1 MSFNV
6 QKCMYLRI
14 TNKLHPY
21 VHDYFMND
29 IHIQQVE
36 HAKYL
41 GIIIDK
47 NLTWS
52 EHVKK
57 AVNKANSVRGFL
69 QRNFTKCPLPIKS
82 SCYLS
87 LVRPR
92 PVPIMLE
99 ILPIILSRISQKFC
113 PLFF

>member
-21 VHDYFMND
+21 VYDYYMND
-29 IHIQQVE
+29 LHIQQVE

-41 GIIIDK
+41 GIIID

-57 AVNKANSVRGFL
+57 VVSKANSVRGFL
-69 QRNFTKCPLPIKS
+69 QRNLTKCPLPMLFIS
-82 SCYLS
+82 PYWNM
-87 LVRPR
+87 
-92 PVPIMLE
+92 PVQFGLLTISAIFTKLRQYKDVLLGML
-99 ILPIILSRISQKFC
+99 
-113 PLFF
+113 

>member
-1 MSFNV
+1 
-6 QKCMYLRI
+6 MYLRI
-14 TNKLHPY
+14 TNKLHPLAY
-21 VHDYFMND
+21 DYFMND

-57 AVNKANSVRGFL
+57 VVNKANSVRGFL
-69 QRNFTKCPLPIKS
+69 QRNLTKMPTV
-82 SCYLS
+82 Y
-87 LVRPR
+87 
-92 PVPIMLE
+92 
-99 ILPIILSRISQKFC
+99 
-113 PLFF
+113 